1 MGFCRAWEY
10 VSVEKEMI
18 ATPLMKDYKR
28 RSKLRKRG
36 LDIGCWGG
44 GELERGKEQ
53 ERKTDSVYARILEG
67 IKGEH

>member
-44 GELERGKEQ
+44 GGIRER
-53 ERKTDSVYARILEG
+53 ERARE
-67 IKGEH
+67 ENR